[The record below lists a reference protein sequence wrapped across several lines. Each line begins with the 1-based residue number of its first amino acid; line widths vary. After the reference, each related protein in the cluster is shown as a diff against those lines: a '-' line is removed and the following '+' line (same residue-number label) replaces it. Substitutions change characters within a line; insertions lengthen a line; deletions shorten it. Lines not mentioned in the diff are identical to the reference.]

1 MGTTTFTGP
10 VKAGDVL
17 DTTGTTPGSV
27 KNVGYAVM
35 AQSAAV
41 TNVATANTTT
51 IVIPAYSQIL
61 SIQITITAAFATTLQ
76 IGDTTSA
83 SRYTA
88 AEAVTTGV
96 HAFTPG
102 TIANWVD
109 VGANDSIIKVTAGA
123 TGSGAGV
130 VTVTYLQAAGL

>member
-10 VKAGDVL
+10 VTAGDVL

-27 KNVGYAVM
+27 RNVGYTVM
-35 AQSAAV
+35 AQSADV

-61 SIQITITAAFATTLQ
+61 SIDVFITAAFATTLQ

-96 HAFTPG
+96 NSFTPG

-123 TGSGAGV
+123 TGAGEGI

>member
-10 VKAGDVL
+10 LNAGNVL
-17 DTTGTTPGSV
+17 NTTGSTPGTV
-27 KNVGYAVM
+27 KNVGYTVM
-35 AQSAAV
+35 AQSASV

-51 IVIPAYSQIL
+51 IVIPAGSQIL
-61 SIQITITAAFATTLQ
+61 SIQVFVTTAFATTLQ

-88 AEAVTTGV
+88 ATAVTTGV
-96 HAFTPG
+96 TTFTPG

-109 VGANDSIIKVTAGA
+109 VGTADSIIKVTAGA
-123 TGSGAGV
+123 TGSGVGI
-130 VTVTYLQAAGL
+130 VTVTYLQAIGL

>member
-10 VKAGDVL
+10 INAGNVL
-17 DTTGTTPGSV
+17 DTTGSTPGTV
-27 KNVGYAVM
+27 KNVGYTVM
-35 AQSAAV
+35 AQSASV

-51 IVIPAYSQIL
+51 IVIPAGSQIL
-61 SIQITITAAFATTLQ
+61 SIQVFVTTAFATTLQ

-88 AEAVTTGV
+88 ATAVTTGV
-96 HAFTPG
+96 ATFTPG

-109 VGANDSIIKVTAGA
+109 VGTADSIIKVTAGA
-123 TGSGAGV
+123 TGSGVGI
-130 VTVTYLQAAGL
+130 VTVTYLQAIGL

>member
-10 VKAGDVL
+10 INAGNVL

-27 KNVGYAVM
+27 KNVGYTVM

-61 SIQITITAAFATTLQ
+61 SIQIAITAAFSTTLQ

-83 SRYTA
+83 SYYTGATA
-88 AEAVTTGV
+88 ATTGV
-96 HAFTPG
+96 LAFTPG
-102 TIANWVD
+102 TIAHWVD
-109 VGANDSIIKVTAGA
+109 VGASDSIIKVTAGA
-123 TGSGAGV
+123 TGTGAGI
-130 VTVTYLQAAGL
+130 VTVTYLQAIGL

>member
-1 MGTTTFTGP
+1 MGITTFTGP

-35 AQSAAV
+35 AQTARV
-41 TNVATANTTT
+41 TDVATANTTT
-51 IVIPAYSQIL
+51 IVIPAGSQIL
-61 SIQITITAAFATTLQ
+61 SIQIAITAAFATTLQ

-96 HAFTPG
+96 HAFAPG

-109 VGANDSIIKVTAGA
+109 VGTADSIITVTAGA
-123 TGSGAGV
+123 TGTGV
-130 VTVTYLQAAGL
+130 GYVTVTYLQAAGL